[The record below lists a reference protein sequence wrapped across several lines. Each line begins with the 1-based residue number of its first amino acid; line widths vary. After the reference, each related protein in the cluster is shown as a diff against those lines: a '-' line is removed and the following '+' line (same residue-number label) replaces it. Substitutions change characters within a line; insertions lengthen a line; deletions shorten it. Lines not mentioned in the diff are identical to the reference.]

1 MSEDAVPK
9 NWMSTAGA
17 WAIGIGFF
25 IFMIETFIPG
35 ESALG
40 TGCCC
45 LGVFGLVA
53 GGIVSSSGAA
63 VSSDGKM
70 VLKQDSTGQW
80 KWVENTLGNQEGSI
94 NPAVNYNDQSSQ
106 IMSRVIQEVR
116 GGKTLQELE
125 PDELDIVASAY
136 GVDSGSKSQ
145 KIAALH
151 NSQLAKMGLQL
162 GALGVAGGAGAV
174 GAAHIIKSGREK
186 AIERAEELR
195 EQGRQKLQEN
205 IEQGK
210 YLIDSKLP
218 ETESGEKPT
227 EVAHNIILEQLSK
240 QIEEKN
246 LTPEMFIEISDFN
259 KDGKLDPVEIAGAL
273 TAATGFAVPLFIVK
287 DAMKGFDLN
296 QDGTLDIE
304 EMDKLWAHLGFDLED
319 DNQLSD
325 EEIDAVLD
333 EVENTNNETHDDS
346 SIESQFAEHI
356 QQIGESGYLESTHIE
371 TGQQI
376 DGKWATWTIESI
388 EEKDG
393 LYWVTA
399 TSKQQQIQTDE
410 LNRKARFVLFFPSPD
425 DLIEGHAWTNGEWT
439 PHFSTGNMDG
449 LVFDPN
455 SQENQ
460 TNIIPEQEEAE
471 QQVELDE
478 PLPVEQEQVKA
489 TDGELTEGI
498 DTEFERLVLE
508 MESARFSSERRE
520 LMEKHASEFL
530 VNLRIEKMERT
541 LIGDPVYRG
550 GQSVHALIDGGPYV
564 GVIKMPV
571 SCDEMILECKKGDVI
586 QVWGKLV
593 DFSPSLKRPVLEAS
607 KMA

>member
-17 WAIGIGFF
+17 WAIGIGV
-25 IFMIETFIPG
+25 IITIIETFIPG

-45 LGVFGLVA
+45 LGIFGAIA

-63 VSSDGKM
+63 ISSDGKM

-80 KWVENTLGNQEGSI
+80 NWVENTPENQGASV
-94 NPAVNYNDQSSQ
+94 NPAANYNDQSSQ

-125 PDELDIVASAY
+125 PNELDIVASAY
-136 GVDSGSKSQ
+136 GIDRGTKSQ

-151 NSQLAKMGLQL
+151 NSDLAKMGLQL

-210 YLIDSKLP
+210 YHIDSKLP

-227 EVAHNIILEQLSK
+227 EVAHNVILDQLSK

-246 LTPEMFIEISDFN
+246 LTPEMLIEIGDFN

-273 TAATGFAVPLFIVK
+273 TAATGFTVPLFIVK
-287 DAMKGFDLN
+287 DAIKDFDLN

-304 EMDKLWAHLGFDLED
+304 ELDKLWAQLGFGLED
-319 DNQLSD
+319 ETQISD

-346 SIESQFAEHI
+346 SIESQFASVI
-356 QQIGESGYLESTHIE
+356 QQIGESSYLESTHNE

-393 LYWVTA
+393 LYWVIA

-410 LNRKARFVLFFPSPD
+410 FNVKARFVLSSPSPD
-425 DLIEGHAWTNGEWT
+425 DLIEGHAWTNGEWM
-439 PHFSTGNMDG
+439 PHFSTGKMDG

-455 SQENQ
+455 IQENQ

-471 QQVELDE
+471 QQAELDE